1 MIKGSD
7 PKSIYIVQ
15 SAIQNIILNSYTGRE
30 VSRYRHIST
39 TDMVFCI
46 NAVSAGICGTCPFKN
61 KLIKTF
67 FIKES
72 IFVTGYSCSS
82 LMNYRKR
89 STDKYLAPS
98 CTCEVINRI
107 VLFLLNDPSI
117 EVVSNIRK
125 KKNADK
131 K

>member
-7 PKSIYIVQ
+7 PKSIYVVQ
-15 SAIQNIILNSYTGRE
+15 SAIQDIILNSYGYAIEDRTPSGKIFKTRSASTGTC
-30 VSRYRHIST
+30 S
-39 TDMVFCI
+39 
-46 NAVSAGICGTCPFKN
+46 TCPFGSR
-61 KLIKTF
+61 LTKTF
-67 FIKES
+67 FVKEPILGS
-72 IFVTGYSCSS
+72 SPSCYS
-82 LMNYRKR
+82 LYNYRKR
-89 STDKYLAPS
+89 SNDKYLAS
-98 CTCEVINRI
+98 HCSHELINRI